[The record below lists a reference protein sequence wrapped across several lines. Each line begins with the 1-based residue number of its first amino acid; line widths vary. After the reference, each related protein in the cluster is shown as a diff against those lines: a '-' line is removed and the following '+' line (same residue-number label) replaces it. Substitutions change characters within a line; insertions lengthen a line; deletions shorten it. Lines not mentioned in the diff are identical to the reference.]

1 MWKENENRMM
11 RRMAVPEFLKVLTYQ
26 NARQLIIDHFP
37 SREIE
42 FLPLEMCNHRV
53 LALDMTSPEDIPSFN
68 RSTVDG
74 YAVRAEDTFGS
85 SESLQGMMDCINEVR
100 MGEESLFEIGNGQC
114 AWIPTG
120 GMLPIGSNAAVMV
133 EYTEKLGLDTIL
145 VSRPVAPGENVMLKG
160 EDVSRGK
167 TIFCSGRVLKAQE
180 IGLLASLGIDQVP
193 VFRPYHIGIL
203 STGDEIIPIDQVP
216 VTGQVRDVNSYSIA
230 AALESCGAIPRRYSL
245 VEDDFVALQKA
256 VDTALKENDVLIMSG
271 GSSVGVADYSVE
283 VMLSFPDSEMLFHGI
298 AVKPGKPTIGVRVGE
313 KLIIGLPG
321 HPVSA
326 LMVFYILCAPVIS
339 PASVGQV
346 DAVITVNIA
355 SQPGR
360 DDFIPVQL
368 LEEDAGWQAKPL
380 LGKSGLMSI
389 IAQADGYVHIPYEKQ
404 GIKVGDKVKVNLF

>member
-1 MWKENENRMM
+1 
-11 RRMAVPEFLKVLTYQ
+11 MAMPEFLKVLTYQ
-26 NARQLIIDHFP
+26 DARQMIIDHFP

-42 FLPLEMCNHRV
+42 YIPLEMCRQRV
-53 LALDMTSPEDIPSFN
+53 LALDMTSPEDIPAFA

-100 MGEESLFEIGNGQC
+100 MGEEPLFEIGSSQC

-120 GMLPIGSNAAVMV
+120 GMLPTGSNAAVMV
-133 EYTEKLGLDTIL
+133 EYTEKLGRDTIL
-145 VSRPVAPGENVMLKG
+145 VSRPVAPGENVMQKG
-160 EDVSRGK
+160 EDISQGK
-167 TIFCSGRVLKAQE
+167 TIFRKGRILKAQE
-180 IGLLASLGIDQVP
+180 IGLLASLGIDRVP
-193 VFRPYHIGIL
+193 VFKPYNIGIL
-203 STGDEIIPIDQVP
+203 STGDEIITLEQVP
-216 VTGQVRDVNSYSIA
+216 AIGQVRDVNSYSLA
-230 AALESCGAIPRRYSL
+230 AALESCGAIPRRYPL
-245 VEDDFVALQKA
+245 VDDNFVSLQKA
-256 VDTALKENDVLIMSG
+256 VNTALKENDILIMSG

-339 PASVGQV
+339 SASVRQV
-346 DAVITVNIA
+346 DARMTLNVA

-360 DDFIPVQL
+360 DDFIPVKL
-368 LEEDAGWQAKPL
+368 LEDNEGWQAQPL

-389 IAQADGYVHIPYEKQ
+389 IAQADGYVHIAYQKQ
-404 GIKVGDKVKVNLF
+404 GIKVGETVMVNLF

>member
-1 MWKENENRMM
+1 M
-11 RRMAVPEFLKVLTYQ
+11 PEFLKVLTYQ
-26 NARQLIIDHFP
+26 DARQMIIDHFP

-42 FLPLEMCNHRV
+42 YIPLEMCRQRV
-53 LALDMTSPEDIPSFN
+53 LALDMTSPEDIPAFA

-100 MGEESLFEIGNGQC
+100 MGEEPLFEIGSSQC

-120 GMLPIGSNAAVMV
+120 GMLPTGSNAAVMV
-133 EYTEKLGLDTIL
+133 EYTEKLGRDTIL
-145 VSRPVAPGENVMLKG
+145 VSRPVAPGENVMQKG
-160 EDVSRGK
+160 EDISQGK
-167 TIFCSGRVLKAQE
+167 TIFRKGRILKAQE
-180 IGLLASLGIDQVP
+180 IGLLASLGIDRVP
-193 VFRPYHIGIL
+193 VFKPYNIGIL
-203 STGDEIIPIDQVP
+203 STGDEIITLEQVP
-216 VTGQVRDVNSYSIA
+216 AIGQVRDVNSYSLA
-230 AALESCGAIPRRYSL
+230 AALESCGAIPRRYPL
-245 VEDDFVALQKA
+245 VDDNFVSLQKA
-256 VDTALKENDVLIMSG
+256 VNTALKENDILIMSG

-339 PASVGQV
+339 SASVRQV
-346 DAVITVNIA
+346 DARMTLNVA

-360 DDFIPVQL
+360 DDFIPVKL
-368 LEEDAGWQAKPL
+368 LEDNEGWQAQPL

-389 IAQADGYVHIPYEKQ
+389 IAQADGYVHIAYQKQ
-404 GIKVGDKVKVNLF
+404 GIKVGETVMVNLF